1 MKKMIYILLCIIC
14 LSGCAGEYKGWK
26 EIEMADLGTI
36 KIPEGWVCHIQD
48 NKIYFT
54 DKDVKEFTEDT
65 VHLAGYIYD
74 EGKNPGE
81 NHNMFNKEVIWVER
95 TESEVFSNNTFRG
108 KDKYIIDNEICEKAY
123 IILNITK
130 DKEISMIAW
139 DENVSYDDIKK
150 MAKSFC
156 RYSENEK

>member
-1 MKKMIYILLCIIC
+1 MKKIICILLLIIS
-14 LSGCAGEYKGWK
+14 LSGCVGKYKGWK

-48 NKIYFT
+48 NEIYFT
-54 DKDVKEFTEDT
+54 DEGVTEFTEDT
-65 VHLAGYIYD
+65 VHLAGYIYE
-74 EGKNPGE
+74 EGKSLGAVY
-81 NHNMFNKEVIWVER
+81 NMFDESVKWIER
-95 TESEVFSNNTFRG
+95 TYSEVFSNNTFRG

-156 RYSENEK
+156 RYLENEK